1 MIALVLLAC
10 APTVDTDPDP
20 CTALQGALEACGYPS
35 PTYECAPGD
44 GADTGLLACMASAV
58 ECPPPGTSDDY
69 TDATG
74 PAYVACSGAS

>member
-1 MIALVLLAC
+1 MILLALLAC
-10 APTVDTDPDP
+10 APAPTEP

-69 TDATG
+69 TDATI
-74 PAYVACSGAS
+74 PAYEACSGAS